1 MATTAFNILA
11 TTFLTKFKKSY
22 VSTSRISMPLA
33 CKSRFLGRLG
43 RQIWHKTI
51 INPTSGAGMD
61 MASNNYQSIN
71 PTSGAGNFGIW
82 SFLRNSYTCLYR
94 YHKYHSLQMHFLPP
108 WKLHSQMHPTKNKS
122 FTTQKKQLNNTDICK
137 WLWYPDEYN
146 FKFLNT
152 VLKKIF
158 RFFRGEGGYLLFGNG
173 MTYRYMTYQHSLFLV

>member
-1 MATTAFNILA
+1 
-11 TTFLTKFKKSY
+11 
-22 VSTSRISMPLA
+22 MPLA

-71 PTSGAGNFGIW
+71 PTSGAGNFSIW

-108 WKLHSQMHPTKNKS
+108 
-122 FTTQKKQLNNTDICK
+122 
-137 WLWYPDEYN
+137 
-146 FKFLNT
+146 
-152 VLKKIF
+152 
-158 RFFRGEGGYLLFGNG
+158 
-173 MTYRYMTYQHSLFLV
+173 